1 MTSSRLSQSTGL
13 LSYASSL
20 YSIAYYAMEHT
31 DTDTQ
36 TPPEEALTRGHWL
49 TPGVRGIGA
58 ASFLSDLGHEVATS
72 LLPRFVTSTLG
83 GSAAA
88 LGAIEGI
95 ADGIAGVARLAGG
108 ALADDPERRRNVA
121 IGGYTSTAVL
131 TSIIGIA
138 QAVWQV
144 GFLRAGAWAARG
156 LRVPAR
162 NALLADAVPKDY
174 YGRAYGFERAMDN
187 LGAIGGPLLA
197 LGLVALFSV
206 RTAILI
212 SVVPGLFAVLA
223 IVYAIRHIPKLTATE
238 RQRIRLRVRPVMKG
252 RLGRLMLSVSAF
264 EMGNVAATL
273 LILRA
278 TELFTPSRGLGS
290 RHQPWRAPLS
300 CVQRRGDRYSASRR
314 GTPSIESAPRRCSA
328 WALAC
333 FWRAISCSVSPAP
346 TSGSCWPPSYSP
358 DSASP
363 APRLPSMPPLPL
375 TPPPRSEARLSGC
388 LRRFR
393 ASATWRQVALPG
405 CSGPP
410 SLREPPSSILLPG
423 CSLL

>member
-1 MTSSRLSQSTGL
+1 
-13 LSYASSL
+13 
-20 YSIAYYAMEHT
+20 MERP
-31 DTDTQ
+31 DTDTE
-36 TPPEEALTRGHWL
+36 TPPEEALTRGRWL

-108 ALADDPERRRNVA
+108 ALADDPERRRRAA

-131 TSIIGIA
+131 TSIIGVV

-252 RLGRLMLSVSAF
+252 RLGRLILSVSAF

-278 TELFTPSRGLGS
+278 TQLFTPSRGVAAATSLGVLLYLAYNVAATIFS
-290 RHQPWRAPLS
+290 IPAGHAIDRVGPAPLFGLGAGVFLAS
-300 CVQRRGDRYSASRR
+300 YLMFGLSGPNIGILLAAFILAGFGIACAETSQHAAVAAHAPTEVRGSAFGLLAAVQSFGNLAASGIAGVLWAAVSPRAAFIYSAAWMFLALIGLGFLR
-314 GTPSIESAPRRCSA
+314 GI
-328 WALAC
+328 
-333 FWRAISCSVSPAP
+333 
-346 TSGSCWPPSYSP
+346 PPVP
-358 DSASP
+358 
-363 APRLPSMPPLPL
+363 
-375 TPPPRSEARLSGC
+375 EAN
-388 LRRFR
+388 
-393 ASATWRQVALPG
+393 Q
-405 CSGPP
+405 
-410 SLREPPSSILLPG
+410 
-423 CSLL
+423 